1 MVLPVGLVALKAM
14 NGSRPDGLLTAMMNK
29 ADNHIIWPHAGF
41 GVGFLVIHMG
51 AS

>member
-1 MVLPVGLVALKAM
+1 
-14 NGSRPDGLLTAMMNK
+14 MNK